1 MKKNLFMF
9 TIGFILLTF
18 FMYCCKTNFD
28 LYRIATDSGFDTSY
42 GGSSSGSSS
51 SSSSSWGGSSSGSGG
66 GSSIEIDETTIEGNL
81 TLAIIFGVFML
92 IIPLAIDHTKYK
104 IWTIL
109 AYGALG
115 VCVVLKIVLPVMF
128 ISMWLIPIV
137 IVGGIIISSR
147 KEKKRRDFN
156 LKRKY
161 LPKTAENIKLLEEAY
176 EIFIETQIAWMSFDY
191 DKLREVTTD
200 ELYNTYYNQLQP
212 LKLKEQIN
220 VMHDFELVRYE
231 VVEKINGTSGTTVK
245 VELEVKFYDYIS
257 NSKGACIRGNQDRK
271 VHMLYDLT
279 YVYKEEAIK
288 ECPNCNAPLHN
299 VETICNYCN
308 TKITSVRSKMKLAT
322 KKCLSQ
328 K

>member
-1 MKKNLFMF
+1 MKKSL
-9 TIGFILLTF
+9 TIFLVGFILLTF
-18 FMYCCKTNFD
+18 FMYCYKTDFNF
-28 LYRIATDSGFDTSY
+28 YNIATDSGFDTSY
-42 GGSSSGSSS
+42 SGGSSSSS

-137 IVGGIIISSR
+137 IVGGTIISSR

-161 LPKTAENIKLLEEAY
+161 LPKTDENIKLLEEAY
-176 EIFIETQIAWMSFDY
+176 EIFLETQIAWMNFDY

-200 ELYNTYYNQLQP
+200 ELYNMYYNQLQP
-212 LKLKEQIN
+212 LKLKEQMN
-220 VMHDFELVRYE
+220 VMHDFELIRYE
-231 VVEKINGTSGTTVK
+231 IFEKVNGTSSTTLK

-257 NSKGACIRGNQDRK
+257 NSKGVCIRGNNDKK

-279 YVYKEEAIK
+279 YVYNESAIT
-288 ECPNCNAPLHN
+288 ECPNCNAPLAP
-299 VETICNYCN
+299 ETTICNHCS
-308 TKITSVRSKMKLAT
+308 TVISSTRSKMKLST
-322 KKCLSQ
+322 KKCIRQ

>member
-1 MKKNLFMF
+1 
-9 TIGFILLTF
+9 
-18 FMYCCKTNFD
+18 
-28 LYRIATDSGFDTSY
+28 
-42 GGSSSGSSS
+42 
-51 SSSSSWGGSSSGSGG
+51 
-66 GSSIEIDETTIEGNL
+66 
-81 TLAIIFGVFML
+81 
-92 IIPLAIDHTKYK
+92 
-104 IWTIL
+104 
-109 AYGALG
+109 
-115 VCVVLKIVLPVMF
+115 MF

-279 YVYKEEAIK
+279 YVYKENLILTFIGAIVGIFLGK
-288 ECPNCNAPLHN
+288 ALHLAIMVMVELDN
-299 VETICNYCN
+299 VMFGRVIHWPSYIYSVVITILFAVIVNQVMKKRLRN
-308 TKITSVRSKMKLAT
+308 IPMVESLKSVE
-322 KKCLSQ
+322 
-328 K
+328 